1 MRRLCLLFAA
11 AVAFSAPALAQQYGP
26 PGGGPSPSYAPP
38 PPAAVNPAPQPPPP
52 PTRSGSAGRP
62 GHEPGVGESQ
72 PFSNRASN
80 ITPSDTRSTI
90 APTLPSPPVPPD
102 SGPREYLQAARGAL
116 ARGQTGETQQALEM
130 AETRALDRSVPYL
143 QTNSVDRSPLVT
155 QINQALQQLGAGD
168 RAGAMQAIEAAI
180 PLASQ

>member
-1 MRRLCLLFAA
+1 M
-11 AVAFSAPALAQQYGP
+11 
-26 PGGGPSPSYAPP
+26 
-38 PPAAVNPAPQPPPP
+38 
-52 PTRSGSAGRP
+52 
-62 GHEPGVGESQ
+62 
-72 PFSNRASN
+72 
-80 ITPSDTRSTI
+80 
-90 APTLPSPPVPPD
+90 
-102 SGPREYLQAARGAL
+102 